1 MALTPDLQPMADR
14 LEAWVIAKAK
24 WKTERASRKGMY
36 TYLLTRC
43 AQGETFV
50 PPLSREAVI
59 THLLNKWYDYDV
71 LQSAIDDAL
80 TSDIQVIGD
89 ETTILR
95 RNGVNFASTEA
106 KFASDQAL
114 EAFVERQLQG
124 TPYTFSLSDPITDAI
139 LPDGYRMNVIG
150 GPSTRYTVVDE
161 AGQIVTK
168 PCTIV
173 TIRKPIYPFTLDDL
187 VTLGTM
193 NAQMR
198 QYFSLMQ
205 RLGDSFLIAGG
216 VGSAKTTLMN
226 ALTGDIPDG
235 YKNLF
240 IEELPEMT
248 PLCRWAIR
256 LTDRTHN
263 AEGRGMITMM
273 RNLVNSF
280 RMDAENEF
288 IGEVRTPEIA
298 HLFLRMSLSVK
309 RQTGTTFHAHIGFD
323 HAIEGILQR
332 FLLEASAGAGAHT
345 SVLHTASLMADKIR
359 HLIAMR
365 EVRVQGQRFL
375 RVTAIGEIIGFDATR
390 RALQWVP
397 VVAYDF
403 ETQDFVFYGVSPTMA
418 KRAHLDGH
426 VCDLPTTD
434 RVCEW
439 IVQ

>member
-1 MALTPDLQPMADR
+1 MALTLELQPFADR
-14 LEAWVIAKAK
+14 LEAFVVSDPK
-24 WKTERASRKGMY
+24 WKTERASRKVMY
-36 TYLLTRC
+36 TYLLTHC
-43 AQGETFV
+43 AQGHTFV
-50 PPLSREAVI
+50 PPLHREAVI

-71 LQSAIDDAL
+71 LQPAMDDAL

-89 ETTILR
+89 SATILR
-95 RNGVNFASTEA
+95 RNGVNLDSTEA
-106 KFASDQAL
+106 TFASDKAL
-114 EAFVERQLQG
+114 EEFVERQLEG
-124 TPYTFSLSDPITDAI
+124 TPYSFSLSDPITDAI

-150 GPSTRYTVVDE
+150 GPSTRYTVQDE
-161 AGQIVTK
+161 AGQIITK

-187 VTLGTM
+187 VTLGSM
-193 NAQMR
+193 NDDIR
-198 QYFSLMQ
+198 RYFRVMQ
-205 RLGDSFLIAGG
+205 QIGDSFLIAGG

-235 YKNLF
+235 YKNIF

-280 RMDAENEF
+280 RMDAENEY

-323 HAIEGILQR
+323 HAVEGVLQR
-332 FLLEASAGAGAHT
+332 FLLEATEGAGAHAST
-345 SVLHTASLMADKIR
+345 LNTASLMTDKIR
-359 HLIAMR
+359 HIITMR
-365 EVRVQGQRFL
+365 EVKVAGERFI
-375 RVTAIGEIIGFDATR
+375 RVTAIGEIVGFDAVK
-390 RALQWVP
+390 RALRWAPIVE
-397 VVAYDF
+397 YDF
-403 ETQDFVFYGVSPTMA
+403 DQQDWVFYGVSSDLA
-418 KRAHLDGH
+418 KRARFEGVPCALA
-426 VCDLPTTD
+426 VTD
-434 RVCEW
+434 EVREYS
-439 IVQ
+439 VQ

>member
-1 MALTPDLQPMADR
+1 MALTPDLQPLADR
-14 LEAWVIAKAK
+14 LEAWVIADAK
-24 WKTERASRKGMY
+24 GKTERSSRKGMY
-36 TYLLTRC
+36 TDLLTCC
-43 AQGETFV
+43 AKEETFV
-50 PPLSREAVI
+50 PPPAREAVI

-80 TSDIQVIGD
+80 VSDIQVIGQV
-89 ETTILR
+89 TTILR
-95 RNGVNFASTEA
+95 RNGVNFASAEA
-106 KFASDQAL
+106 TFASDQAL
-114 EAFVERQLQG
+114 EAFIERQLQG
-124 TPYTFSLSDPITDAI
+124 TPYTFSLSDPITDAM

-187 VTLGTM
+187 VTLGTID
-193 NAQMR
+193 APMR

-226 ALTGDIPDG
+226 ALTGDIPEG

-256 LTDRTHN
+256 LTDRTQN
-263 AEGRGMITMM
+263 TEGRGLITMM

-280 RMDAENEF
+280 RMDAENAF

-332 FLLEASAGAGAHT
+332 FLLEASAGGGAHT
-345 SVLHTASLMADKIR
+345 SIVHTASLMADKIR

-375 RVTAIGEIIGFDATR
+375 RVTEVGEIVGFDALR
-390 RALQWVP
+390 RVLRYVP
-397 VVAYDF
+397 VSVYDF
-403 ETQDFVFYGVSPTMA
+403 EAQDWVFHGVSTAMA
-418 KRAHLDGH
+418 KRAALEGH
-426 VCDLPTTD
+426 ACALQTTD
-434 RVCEW
+434 VVREFFVP
-439 IVQ
+439 